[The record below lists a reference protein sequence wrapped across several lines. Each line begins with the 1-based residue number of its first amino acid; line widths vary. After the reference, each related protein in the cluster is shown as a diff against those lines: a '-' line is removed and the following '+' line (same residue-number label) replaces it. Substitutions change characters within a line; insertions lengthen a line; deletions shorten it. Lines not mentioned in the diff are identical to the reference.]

1 MFIIRSNIFS
11 WQFIERVLYVLQFE
25 FIFWISHVI
34 QFSFFLFWNC
44 LILYHYKHIFSDT
57 ISRKGL
63 WSRFKFKFHFFLFI
77 VLNNLKCKKLDQI
90 VQGIRW
96 KHCRKQVQKFYFL
109 CKQYSN
115 NFVLHL
121 YFYKSFIWII
131 CSIFE
136 IIYYLV

>member
-34 QFSFFLFWNC
+34 QFSFFLFRNC

-96 KHCRKQVQKFYFL
+96 KHCRKQFTKFR
-109 CKQYSN
+109 
-115 NFVLHL
+115 
-121 YFYKSFIWII
+121 SFICYVNNTRKILFYI
-131 CSIFE
+131 YIFIKVSFE
-136 IIYYLV
+136 